1 MPPTADRYAVTLP
14 GGPGGPHTPPTVL
27 TVHRTELHG
36 PGDLPVY
43 ADASGRFRVQI
54 AGDIARPLLGT
65 QCFGHKLLHAVP
77 LP

>member
-1 MPPTADRYAVTLP
+1 MPTAERYAITLP

-36 PGDLPVY
+36 AGSLPVY
-43 ADASGRFRVQI
+43 VDDSGLFRVLI
-54 AGDIARPLLGT
+54 VGDIARPLGASEAY
-65 QCFGHKLLHAVP
+65 GHECLHAVP